1 MRAIE
6 VNSLTKCFKTLQ
18 KDIGIKNSLKSLF
31 KREYRNILALDD
43 ISFSIEEGEV
53 IGLIGLNGAG
63 KTTLLKCLAGLI
75 YPTKG
80 EIKVLNTNPWNK
92 ENDFLKNIGF
102 IMGQRG
108 QLSLDLSA
116 IDALK
121 IEKEIYEIDDEWF
134 KEELDELCQLMRVDH
149 LLKTQL
155 RKVSLGERM
164 KLEIISVLLHKPE
177 LILLDEPTIGLD
189 FIAQDNIRKFLIQY
203 NNEHNSTMIVTSHNL
218 VDIEKLCSKILLLN
232 NGKLIY
238 DGSLENF
245 KRLYATPVGMV
256 QSVPRMKPV
265 LPASAITFCTSAS
278 ISSLLPWQMTASRWL
293 DKPPMMAPW
302 GKRLRPSLRGRSA
315 SYTPQLVMS

>member
-1 MRAIE
+1 MGSIE
-6 VNSLTKCFKTLQ
+6 VNSLSKCFRTLQ
-18 KDIGIKNSLKSLF
+18 KDIGIQNSLKSLF
-31 KREYRNILALDD
+31 KREYKNILALDD
-43 ISFSIEEGEV
+43 ISFNIEPGEV
-53 IGLIGLNGAG
+53 VGLIGLNGAG

-92 ENDFLKNIGF
+92 ENSFLKNIGF

-108 QLSLDLSA
+108 QLPLDLSA

-121 IEKEIYEIDDEWF
+121 IEKEIYEVDDSWF
-134 KEELDELCQLMRVDH
+134 KDELDKLSKLMRVDH

-189 FIAQDNIRKFLIQY
+189 FIAQNNIRNFLIQY
-203 NNEHNSTMIVTSHNL
+203 NKERNSTMIVTSHNL
-218 VDIEKLCSKILLLN
+218 VDIERLCSKMLLLN
-232 NGKLIY
+232 YGNLIY

-245 KRLYATPVGMV
+245 KNMYAPKRKTIIVNHDEDINFDIPLEFIKKQDKFETILEIPKEKLRDVKAMLGSQESVV
-256 QSVPRMKPV
+256 QITVEEDNLEDV
-265 LPASAITFCTSAS
+265 LSNK
-278 ISSLLPWQMTASRWL
+278 LLT
-293 DKPPMMAPW
+293 
-302 GKRLRPSLRGRSA
+302 
-315 SYTPQLVMS
+315 